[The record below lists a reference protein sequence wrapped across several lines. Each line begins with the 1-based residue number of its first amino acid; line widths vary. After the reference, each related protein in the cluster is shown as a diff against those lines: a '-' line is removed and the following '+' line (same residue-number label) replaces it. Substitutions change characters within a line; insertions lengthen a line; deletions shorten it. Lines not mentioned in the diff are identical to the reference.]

1 MGGLQKQHFIAAAIA
16 TALVVNFAYFGGIK
30 MLGAHPWW
38 ASKVGYIGAGVGAI
52 VWFALSIAK
61 LNHKTILF
69 ISGGCLTVSVLIAH
83 YGKGRFVAAEDIDV
97 VAGQLW
103 YFGWIGTVAAALVL
117 FATQINRR

>member
-1 MGGLQKQHFIAAAIA
+1 MASKTPANSNRHSSESETTDGKGQSMGGLQKQHFIAAAIA

-61 LNHKTILF
+61 LNHKTIL
-69 ISGGCLTVSVLIAH
+69 
-83 YGKGRFVAAEDIDV
+83 
-97 VAGQLW
+97 
-103 YFGWIGTVAAALVL
+103 
-117 FATQINRR
+117 